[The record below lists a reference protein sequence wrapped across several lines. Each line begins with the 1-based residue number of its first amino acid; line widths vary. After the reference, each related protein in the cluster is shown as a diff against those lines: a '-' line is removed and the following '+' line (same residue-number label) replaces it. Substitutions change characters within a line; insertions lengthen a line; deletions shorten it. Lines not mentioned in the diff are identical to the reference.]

1 MTVRCRAL
9 LLGVTLV
16 QSTSDVWNVSL
27 RHMKLNRR
35 GWRQPSHSVAP
46 RARRVS
52 DVQIFHE
59 RESGFG
65 HVRFGVGYA
74 RMESVV
80 SGQRRS
86 EPQLFF
92 EWRSR

>member
-16 QSTSDVWNVSL
+16 QSTSHVWNVSL

-35 GWRQPSHSVAP
+35 GWFQPSHSVAP
-46 RARRVS
+46 RARTVS
-52 DVQIFHE
+52 DVQILHE
-59 RESGFG
+59 RESGLG
-65 HVRFGVGYA
+65 DVRFGVGYA

-80 SGQRRS
+80 SGESRS
-86 EPQLFF
+86 EPQVFF
-92 EWRSR
+92 EWRLR